1 MNLFVVALLLA
12 AGHALLGGMALASP
26 ASFGGSLRRFARNVP
41 AGVVLM
47 LAGTAWFLYN
57 LWSSDLTDFAAL
69 RPFLYAAVALV
80 GVGNCLFV
88 QDYIAVRGVSVVA
101 LLACDRILDL
111 QRWHKS
117 AGFDPNGWLQP
128 KNLVVLWCYVVV
140 VVAIWFVHSP
150 FRLRDALD
158 WVVATP
164 SRLRQVGGASVG
176 FAVLLAAIAVTWLR

>member
-12 AGHALLGGMALASP
+12 AGHALLGARALMSP

-41 AGVVLM
+41 VGVVLM
-47 LAGTAWFLYN
+47 LLGTAWFLYN

-69 RPFLYAAVALV
+69 RPFLYGAVALV

-88 QDYIAVRGVSVVA
+88 QDYIAVRGASVVA

-111 QRWHKS
+111 QRWHKT
-117 AGFDPNGWLQP
+117 AGFDPDGWLQP

-140 VVAIWFVHSP
+140 VLAIWLVHSP

-158 WVVATP
+158 WVAATP
-164 SRLRQVGGASVG
+164 ARLRQVGSG
-176 FAVLLAAIAVTWLR
+176 FAGFGLLLAGVAFLWLR